1 MDLKKVFNNIQSILI
16 VILVIIIL
24 LMRACSG
31 SEGTT
36 PPKVK
41 TVTETKTEYITVEK
55 EVPVYVPKWKTKEIP
70 KYIPYVIPADTAAIL
85 FDYYAKLEYSDT
97 LSLDTLGYVVVD
109 DVISQNKIASRS
121 YKYKVDIPSKTITIT
136 NTVYE
141 NKREFYYGLGMAGN
155 MTQLNYVGAE
165 LMYKNK
171 KKQAYGLGVGINQNL
186 QPILSGRIYW
196 KIGK

>member
-1 MDLKKVFNNIQSILI
+1 MDLKKVFGNLKNILI
-16 VILVIIIL
+16 VVLIIIIL

-31 SEGTT
+31 SGQK

-70 KYIPYVIPADTAAIL
+70 KYIPYIIPADTAAIL

-121 YKYKVDIPSKTITIT
+121 YKYKVDIPSKTVTIT

-155 MTQLNYVGAE
+155 INQLNYVGAE

-186 QPILSGRIYW
+186 QPILSGHIYW